1 MEIHVST
8 ENARVPVTLVTVS
21 GNVDT
26 NSFEPL
32 MARMQGLINGGARH
46 FLLDL
51 EKVPHMGSAGL
62 RVLNSMFNQL
72 RVLNSSMSEDEVLTA
87 VNAGTYK
94 SPYLKLLNMSKQSQV
109 AFETAGFDMFLETF
123 TDLKTAL
130 NSF

>member
-51 EKVPHMGSAGL
+51 EKVPYMGSAGL